1 MCVCVC
7 VSEEYVSEVNFTS
20 SEDSSESQS
29 RLGKEIPPDT
39 EGPCRCL
46 SMCVFVSQ
54 VKRALLMLMG
64 FFSQPYSHH
73 YFISVLIYQD
83 HFMVFSFVIA
93 MHFASK
99 EIQAF
104 AEISLKLYA
113 MASSC

>member
-1 MCVCVC
+1 MPVYVYFCVPGQKGSV
-7 VSEEYVSEVNFTS
+7 
-20 SEDSSESQS
+20 D
-29 RLGKEIPPDT
+29 
-39 EGPCRCL
+39 
-46 SMCVFVSQ
+46 VF
-54 VKRALLMLMG
+54 
-64 FFSQPYSHH
+64 FFSAIFTPL
-73 YFISVLIYQD
+73 FISVLIYQD